1 MTDSELHQ
9 MFRSRIQ
16 PYHGLGSAVE
26 PHLFQLDGI
35 KAVVF
40 DVYGTLVS
48 SGAGDISFVDES
60 DRQEELD
67 RLMRSNGKPWTVNT
81 EYQEWHCEY
90 LAAIQDSHQA
100 SKLLGV
106 AFPEVDI
113 LNIWRA
119 LLYNWTEKGWII
131 LDSGMDWDKW
141 IPKIAVEFET
151 TINPISSAPEA
162 FNVLASLRKAGLKLG
177 IVSNAQFYT
186 PIMLEAISSMTMQE
200 LGFEKAL
207 SVWSFQEGQAKPEKG
222 LYKKLKQQAG
232 KAFQLEP
239 SQILY
244 IGNDVKKDYLPAL
257 SMGFKVALYAGDP
270 VSLRHMNCLP
280 DEVEGLQPLI
290 LTRWEQLRQVLKN
303 LV

>member
-1 MTDSELHQ
+1 M
-9 MFRSRIQ
+9 
-16 PYHGLGSAVE
+16 
-26 PHLFQLDGI
+26 
-35 KAVVF
+35 VF

-48 SGAGDISFVDES
+48 SGAGDISFVDGS

-67 RLMRSNGKPWTVNT
+67 RLIRSNEKPWKVNT
-81 EYQEWHCEY
+81 ENREWHREY

-106 AFPEVDI
+106 VFPEVDI
-113 LNIWRA
+113 LNIWQA
-119 LLYNWTEKGWII
+119 LFYNWTEKGWII
-131 LDSGMDWDKW
+131 LDPGMDWDKW
-141 IPKIAVEFET
+141 IPQIAVEFEII
-151 TINPISSAPEA
+151 INPIAAAPGA
-162 FNVLASLRKAGLKLG
+162 FKALTSLRKAGLKLG

-200 LGFEKAL
+200 LGFEEAL
-207 SVWSFQEGQAKPEKG
+207 SVWSYREGQAKPEKG
-222 LYKKLKQQAG
+222 LYGKLKQQAG
-232 KAFQLEP
+232 KAFHLDP

-270 VSLRHMNCLP
+270 VSLRHLNCLP